1 METWSKAIG
10 PHCAVTRMHA
20 KPPARKNCSFVQH
33 QIRLSAQLIE
43 AQQETPAA
51 VTSLRDTVND
61 VRRFEAELEAIRLET
76 PAQRYSG
83 ALQKQIMQRS
93 RRAELARSVIRR

>member
-1 METWSKAIG
+1 
-10 PHCAVTRMHA
+10 MHA

-43 AQQETPAA
+43 AQQETPTA
-51 VTSLRDTVND
+51 VTSLRDTVNE
-61 VRRFEAELEAIRLET
+61 VRRFKAELEAIRLET
-76 PAQRYSG
+76 PAQRYSE

-93 RRAELARSVIRR
+93 RRAERARRVIRR